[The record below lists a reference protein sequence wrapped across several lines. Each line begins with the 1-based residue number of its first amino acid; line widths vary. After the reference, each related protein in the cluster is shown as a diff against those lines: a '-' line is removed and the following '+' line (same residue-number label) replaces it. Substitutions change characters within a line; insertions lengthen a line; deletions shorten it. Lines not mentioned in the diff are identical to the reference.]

1 MMMLIRSA
9 YDWWIAKLR
18 AIRHSKP
25 PEPPMR
31 LRLHEAGSCGGR
43 LSVRIHATR
52 NHAAGGRYRRDQ
64 PAVRHRYG
72 R

>member
-1 MMMLIRSA
+1 MMELIRSA

-31 LRLHEAGSCGGR
+31 LRLHEAG
-43 LSVRIHATR
+43 HAV
-52 NHAAGGRYRRDQ
+52 GGRYRRDQ